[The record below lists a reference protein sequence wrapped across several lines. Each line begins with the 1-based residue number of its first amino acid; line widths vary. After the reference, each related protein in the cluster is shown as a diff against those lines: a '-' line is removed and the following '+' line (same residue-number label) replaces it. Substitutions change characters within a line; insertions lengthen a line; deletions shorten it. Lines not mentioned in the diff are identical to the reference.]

1 LSPQEQIVEL
11 REEFE
16 KIDSGDGEIT
26 LAAMKQVLVNPA
38 GAGALGDL
46 TDDEVEDIF
55 DALRVNKND
64 STIRWHEFIAAGLSQ
79 CQYDDRNLRL
89 AFDRFDTDRKG

>member
-1 LSPQEQIVEL
+1 VEL

-16 KIDSGDGEIT
+16 KIDCGDGEIT
-26 LAAMKQVLVNPA
+26 LAAMKQVLVNPT
-38 GAGALGDL
+38 GEGALVGL
-46 TDDEVEDIF
+46 TEEEVEDIF

-79 CQYDDRNLRL
+79 CKYDDRNLQL